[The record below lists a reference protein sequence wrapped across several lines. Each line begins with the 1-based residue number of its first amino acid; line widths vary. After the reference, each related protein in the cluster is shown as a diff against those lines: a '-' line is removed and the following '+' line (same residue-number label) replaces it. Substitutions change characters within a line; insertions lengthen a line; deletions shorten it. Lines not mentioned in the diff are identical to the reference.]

1 MAGLGEV
8 CTHVGAVLF
17 FLSSA
22 VEIRDSRTVT
32 QEKAYWLLPSGLKTV
47 TYATVENINFK
58 SAKSMKKGIDCAI
71 SHKPVKTVKPLSLPT
86 TPAPSSDEQ
95 AALLKGLHESGNR
108 PVILSLMPEYADHY
122 VPKQLN
128 RAFPQLLS
136 ELRDERSFELDWDE
150 LVLKCEQLFCDITVT
165 LDQVRLVEETT
176 RQQAGC
182 REWHRFRTGRIT
194 ASRMKSVCRTNVHKP
209 AKSLIKGICYPDSVR
224 FTTAATAWGCDH
236 EKDALEEYQK
246 RMETTHDG
254 FKMEMSGFVIS
265 DKFPFIGASPD
276 SIVECNCCGKGTV
289 EVKCPYCVR
298 DKLVEE
304 KVACLENV
312 DGRTQLSRTHQYYYQ
327 VQTQIFVC
335 NVDYSD
341 FVVWTKEGIH
351 QERVAPDNDLWE
363 EICERSTGF
372 FKLAVL
378 PEIVGKYF
386 SRIHPS
392 TSAATVVASTSRS
405 TAVDNSVELFCVCQ
419 TEHDEDAKYI
429 GCDNIECIYKWCH
442 YECMGVKR
450 APKGKWYCTE
460 CRKMPQYKPS
470 KKRKVSNVTN
480 LGN

>member
-17 FLSSA
+17 FLSSV

-224 FTTAATAWGCDH
+224 FTTAATAWGCGH

-254 FKMEMSGFVIS
+254 FKMETSGFVIS

-372 FKLAVL
+372 FKRAVL

-419 TEHDEDAKYI
+419 TEYDEDVKYI

-460 CRKMPQYKPS
+460 CRKMLQFKPS